1 MKHID
6 KKSIKS
12 SLRRGLLTGLV
23 AGLPF
28 AMLADIM
35 VTGRVIDA
43 GTGAILPGARIT
55 VVDGTATAM
64 TNGEGEYTLNAPK
77 GNVTLKIE
85 APGFNPAYVALR
97 GQTALD
103 IRLRADNGQ
112 NPIGVT
118 TADNSVSD
126 LQGDL
131 FSVSRSG
138 MPGAGHAVFVDG
150 LHSISSSSQPLY
162 VVDGVIWATADG
174 LESSIVDG
182 HFSNP
187 LALIDPN
194 DIESVKVLRNGTALY
209 GAKGGNGVV
218 YITTKR
224 AKDEATKI
232 EAWPLLGAQFDSRD
246 CQPTR
251 I

>member
-64 TNGEGEYTLNAPK
+64 TNGEGEYKLNAPK

-85 APGFNPAYVALR
+85 APGFNPAYV
-97 GQTALD
+97 D
-103 IRLRADNGQ
+103 CADR
-112 NPIGVT
+112 P
-118 TADNSVSD
+118 
-126 LQGDL
+126 
-131 FSVSRSG
+131 
-138 MPGAGHAVFVDG
+138 
-150 LHSISSSSQPLY
+150 HSISVCGPTTARIQSASPPPTTVSQTFKAIYSP
-162 VVDGVIWATADG
+162 
-174 LESSIVDG
+174 
-182 HFSNP
+182 
-187 LALIDPN
+187 
-194 DIESVKVLRNGTALY
+194 
-209 GAKGGNGVV
+209 
-218 YITTKR
+218 
-224 AKDEATKI
+224 
-232 EAWPLLGAQFDSRD
+232 
-246 CQPTR
+246 
-251 I
+251 